1 MRTKN
6 KLNDGCCKVENIIL
20 PHPLAGVAAF
30 FAFAFAGV
38 FLPFLGGETDTSSTG
53 SGADLLLPLVA
64 LAAGAA
70 AADAFFAGVFA
81 LAVFALAAFAAPP
94 PLVERLDF
102 TGEEGAEEELSEE
115 EEAWV
120 DLSVLRKK

>member
-1 MRTKN
+1 M
-6 KLNDGCCKVENIIL
+6 
-20 PHPLAGVAAF
+20 AGVAAF

-38 FLPFLGGETDTSSTG
+38 FLPFLGGDTDTSSTG

-70 AADAFFAGVFA
+70 AAAAAFFAG
-81 LAVFALAAFAAPP
+81 VFALAAFAAPP
-94 PLVERLDF
+94 PLVERPDF

-120 DLSVLRKK
+120 DLSVLRKKISYC